1 MSWTEVIM
9 DPFSFAFMRDALR
22 MSLMIAVMCG
32 MLGVLL
38 VPRGLSMLGDG
49 LAHATL
55 GGVGA
60 GLLIGLAPEYA
71 LWAAM
76 PFAIFLAMGIA
87 WLGRRAK
94 LQGDAAL
101 GVFFSVSLATG
112 VAAIHVASGQGV
124 AVNVES
130 ILFGDILTVQASDVL
145 LVMGLST
152 FAVVVLAWAGPK
164 IAYAGFYSELAAMSG
179 LRVIFYE
186 YLLMALTAVVTVT
199 AVRAVGVLLVSA
211 YLVIPTVTARMLAR
225 RLGPMMVLSI
235 CTGMVGSALGLIM
248 SYHFDIPTGAA
259 MTLVLGLFFGISLGI
274 RGLKH
279 GV

>member
-1 MSWTEVIM
+1 MSWSDIIL
-9 DPFSFAFMRDALR
+9 DPFSFSFMRDALR

-60 GLLIGLAPEYA
+60 GLLLGLAPDYA

-76 PFAIFLAMGIA
+76 PFAILLAMGIA
-87 WLGRRAK
+87 WLGRRAR

-101 GVFFSVSLATG
+101 GVFFSVSLAAG
-112 VAAIHVASGQGV
+112 IAAVHVASGRGV
-124 AVNVES
+124 AINVES
-130 ILFGDILTVQASDVL
+130 ILFGDILTVQSADVIA
-145 LVMGLST
+145 VMALSS
-152 FAVVVLAWAGPK
+152 FAVVILAWAGPK

-179 LRVIFYE
+179 LRVLFYE

-225 RLGPMMVLSI
+225 RLGPMMLLSI
-235 CTGMVGSALGLIM
+235 CTGLLGSALGLIM

-259 MTLVLGLFFGISLGI
+259 MTLVLGLFFGLSLVI
-274 RGLKH
+274 RGLRQ

>member
-1 MSWTEVIM
+1 MSWSDLII
-9 DPFSFAFMRDALR
+9 DPFSFAFMRDALG
-22 MSLMIAVMCG
+22 MSLLIALMCG

-60 GLLIGLAPEYA
+60 GLLAGLAPDYA

-76 PFAIFLAMGIA
+76 PFAVILAMGIA
-87 WLGRRAK
+87 WLGRNAR

-101 GVFFSVSLATG
+101 GVFFSVSLAAG
-112 VAAIHVASGQGV
+112 VAAIHYASSKGV
-124 AVNVES
+124 AVNMES
-130 ILFGDILTVQASDVL
+130 ILFGDILTIQASDVVTVL
-145 LVMGLST
+145 GISSLAVLFLV
-152 FAVVVLAWAGPK
+152 FAAPK
-164 IAYAGFYSELAAMSG
+164 IAYGGFYSELAAMSG
-179 LRVIFYE
+179 VRVLFFE

-211 YLVIPTVTARMLAR
+211 YLVIPTVTARMLVR
-225 RLGPMMVLSI
+225 RLGPMMLVAV
-235 CTGMVGSALGLIM
+235 CTGMLGSALGLII

-259 MTLVLGLFFGISLGI
+259 MTLVLGLFFGVSLGV
-274 RGLKH
+274 RGLRF